1 MIFLLFFA
9 IFWDGFLIFFYKMIL
24 SGDSVPIVAILIPM
38 LHVGAGVGLT
48 YMVLTG
54 FVNSTVITVESDQ
67 LTIKHRPLPWLG
79 NRTLN
84 RNDFIQLY
92 CEEVRNKNG
101 SSYRLNAV
109 LQNHKKLKLISGI
122 QDRSQAIYFEREIE
136 RFMGIDNVHVDGEM

>member
-1 MIFLLFFA
+1 
-9 IFWDGFLIFFYKMIL
+9 
-24 SGDSVPIVAILIPM
+24 
-38 LHVGAGVGLT
+38 
-48 YMVLTG
+48 VLTG

-79 NRTLN
+79 NRTLY

-136 RFMGIDNVHVDGEM
+136 RFMGIENVHVDGEM